1 MTTRLRASAARWALV
16 AALAASPWLL
26 PSPAGAQPRPAPT
39 AARDA
44 RETRDRLREVL
55 ALYPPALAQVLR
67 LDPSLLT
74 KPDYLAPYPELA
86 SLLSEH
92 PDIARSPAY
101 FFGES
106 TPREVDN
113 VRFRAVSMMQDV
125 MMGFMLFSGFAVAL
139 LSIGWVIRT
148 MLADRRWQR
157 LARTQTDAHA
167 KLLDRL
173 TSHDDLLAYIQSP
186 SGRRFLDAAPI
197 PLGDTERP
205 PISAPVARILSSVQ
219 AGVVLVAVGLGLF
232 FAKNQVFE
240 EVGSALFVLGILAL
254 ALGVGFVA
262 SALVAYALSH
272 RLGLLDASHA
282 HDA

>member
-1 MTTRLRASAARWALV
+1 M
-16 AALAASPWLL
+16 AALAATPWLA
-26 PSPAGAQPRPAPT
+26 PQSAAAQPRPATT

-55 ALYPPALAQVLR
+55 SQYPPALAQVLR

-74 KPDYLAPYPELA
+74 KPDYLAPYPDLA
-86 SLLSEH
+86 SYLSEH

-106 TPREVDN
+106 MPREVDN
-113 VRFRAVSMMQDV
+113 VRYRAVSVMQDV
-125 MMGFMLFSGFAVAL
+125 MLGFMFFCGFTVTL
-139 LSIGWVIRT
+139 LSLGWVIRT

-157 LARTQTDAHA
+157 LTKTQTEAHA

-186 SGRRFLDAAPI
+186 SGKRFLDAAPI
-197 PLGDTERP
+197 PIGDTERP
-205 PISAPVARILSSVQ
+205 PVSAPVARILWSVQ
-219 AGVVLVAVGLGLF
+219 AGVVLFAVGLGLF

-240 EVGSALFVLGILAL
+240 EIGSALFVVGILVL
-254 ALGVGFVA
+254 ALGVGFVV
-262 SALVAYALSH
+262 SALVAYALSY
-272 RLGLLDASHA
+272 RLGLIDTAHA